1 MKLDRFN
8 ELDNKSKVTYLLEC
22 LNSIDKDKD
31 ESWDDYELRLVQ
43 WKKDSD
49 VDLPEAENMRYMLSL
64 LKKYNKMRTRDL
76 RLIENEPSLLNPL
89 LNEYITYVRDNKLE
103 KLV

>member
-1 MKLDRFN
+1 
-8 ELDNKSKVTYLLEC
+8 
-22 LNSIDKDKD
+22 
-31 ESWDDYELRLVQ
+31 
-43 WKKDSD
+43 
-49 VDLPEAENMRYMLSL
+49 MLSL